1 MKEITTI
8 TVNGETYLL
17 RDSVA
22 EEILGDLAAVLDEIN
37 GEVAG

>member
-8 TVNGETYLL
+8 TINGETYTL

-22 EEILGDLAAVLDEIN
+22 EELLGDVAAVLDEIN
-37 GEVAG
+37 GEVI

>member
-17 RDSVA
+17 RDSVTEELLLRLA
-22 EEILGDLAAVLDEIN
+22 EVLDQIN
-37 GEVAG
+37 GEVA

>member
-17 RDSVA
+17 RDSVTEA
-22 EEILGDLAAVLDEIN
+22 LMLQLSEVLDRIN
-37 GEVAG
+37 GEVV